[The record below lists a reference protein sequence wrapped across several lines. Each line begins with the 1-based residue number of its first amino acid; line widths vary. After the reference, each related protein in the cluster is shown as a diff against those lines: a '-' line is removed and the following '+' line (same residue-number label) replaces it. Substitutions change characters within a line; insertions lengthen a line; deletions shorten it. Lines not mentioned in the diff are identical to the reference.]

1 MQARNLLTFMA
12 MAVLVGAIVSMT
24 TSGVFAQ
31 TQNDDPYKGSII
43 DRILAQQGS
52 NNSGNNDN
60 DAEEE
65 DCVEEEEGEG
75 EEDDTDEAEDED
87 EEGDVDEEDS
97 EECEDEDEDEAGDV
111 DEEDNEEGSAEK
123 DTVEGEKLFTTSFMA
138 ESCTFSSTGTNPFFI
153 LEPGYQQVFR
163 GEDDGEPAELIITVL
178 NETKVVNGIET
189 RVVEEKESVD
199 GELVELARN
208 FFAIC
213 EETNSVFYF
222 GEEVDDYE
230 DGEIV
235 GHSGEWLV
243 GENDAKAGIIM
254 PGTILLGSRYHQEIA
269 PGVAMD
275 RAEIVSMDETVETPA
290 GTFENVLA
298 ILETTPLEPDAS
310 EIKYYAA
317 GIGLLQDQDLKL
329 EEYGFVE

>member
-1 MQARNLLTFMA
+1 MA
-12 MAVLVGAIVSMT
+12 IAVLAGAIVSMT

-52 NNSGNNDN
+52 NNSGNSNNVDK
-60 DAEEE
+60 E
-65 DCVEEEEGEG
+65 DCAKEDEDGD

-87 EEGDVDEEDS
+87 EEGDVDEEDD
-97 EECEDEDEDEAGDV
+97 EECEDKDEDEAGDV
-111 DEEDNEEGSAEK
+111 DEEDDEEGSAED
-123 DTVEGEKLFTTSFMA
+123 DTDEGEKLFTTSFMA
-138 ESCTFSSTGTNPFFI
+138 ENCTFVSTGTNPFFI
-153 LEPGYQQVFR
+153 LEPGYRQVFS
-163 GEDDGEPAELIITVL
+163 GEEDGEPAELIITVL
-178 NETKVVNGIET
+178 SETKAINGIET
-189 RVVEEKESVD
+189 RVVEERESED
-199 GELVELARN
+199 GELIEVSRN

-235 GHSGEWLV
+235 SHSGEWLA

-275 RAEIVSMDETVETPA
+275 RAEIVSMDETVEAPV
-290 GTFENVLA
+290 GIFENVLA

-317 GIGLLQDQDLKL
+317 GVGLLQDQNLKL